1 MPLSP
6 AMPCRYVKLLLG
18 LALVLGITTA
28 AANIWGVRHLNSNLL
43 PSAQPQ
49 MAAMMAREVG
59 MIQNLAAASGAEH
72 QQTQ

>member
-28 AANIWGVRHLNSNLL
+28 AANIWGVRHLNSNVL

-49 MAAMMAREVG
+49 MAAMMAREVS
-59 MIQNLAAASGAEH
+59 MIHLAAASGAEH

>member
-1 MPLSP
+1 
-6 AMPCRYVKLLLG
+6 MPCRYVKLLLG

-28 AANIWGVRHLNSNLL
+28 AANIWGVRHLNSKVL

-59 MIQNLAAASGAEH
+59 II
-72 QQTQ
+72 